1 MVTSRTIRTI
11 GIIRTSWTVWI
22 VLLALLA
29 AVAMAVQA
37 DEPATSPAGQSATP
51 EHAQPPSRIASGG
64 LSGTV
69 IETMNAA
76 GYTYV
81 HFDTGKEKVWAAAP
95 EFVVEA
101 GETVTISSPM
111 AMRDHYS
118 KTLDRSFELVYFVGG
133 VEVEGEE
140 RKPVDPQSGSPS
152 WMKGRSTTAAGPA
165 EVDLSG
171 IEKAA
176 GGKTVE
182 EVYAGRA
189 DLAGQEIV
197 VRGRVVK
204 FTARIMGKNWLHVRD
219 GTGAPG
225 SDDLTVTTDATVE
238 TGSMVLVRGK
248 VSVDKDFGAGYKY
261 EFIVEDAQITVE

>member
-1 MVTSRTIRTI
+1 VVTSRTIRAI
-11 GIIRTSWTVWI
+11 LVS
-22 VLLALLA
+22 ALFA

-37 DEPATSPAGQSATP
+37 EEPAASPAEQSATP
-51 EHAQPPSRIASGG
+51 EHAPPPSRIASAS
-64 LSGTV
+64 LTGTV
-69 IETMNAA
+69 IETVNAA

-95 EFVVEA
+95 EFVVEV
-101 GETVTISSPM
+101 GETVAISGSMP
-111 AMRDHYS
+111 MRDHYS

-152 WMKGRSTTAAGPA
+152 WMKGRSTAAAGPA

-189 DLAGQEIV
+189 DIAGQEIV

-238 TGSMVLVRGK
+238 TGSTVLVRGT
-248 VSVDKDFGAGYKY
+248 VSADRDFGSGYKY
-261 EFIVEDAQITVE
+261 ELIVEDAEVTVE

>member
-1 MVTSRTIRTI
+1 MTSR
-11 GIIRTSWTVWI
+11 II
-22 VLLALLA
+22 LLALLA

-37 DEPATSPAGQSATP
+37 EEPGASPAEQSATP
-51 EHAQPPSRIASGG
+51 EHAPPPTRIVSES
-64 LSGTV
+64 LTGTV
-69 IETMNAA
+69 IETVNAA

-81 HFDTGKEKVWAAAP
+81 HLDTGKEKVWAAAP
-95 EFVVEA
+95 EFVVEV
-101 GETVTISSPM
+101 GETVTISGPM
-111 AMRDHYS
+111 PMRNHYS
-118 KTLDRSFELVYFVGG
+118 RTLDRTFELVYFVAR
-133 VEVEGEE
+133 VEVEGSE
-140 RKPVDPQSGSPS
+140 RRPAEPPSGKPS
-152 WMKGRSTTAAGPA
+152 WMQGGRGAAAKGV

-182 EVYAGRA
+182 ELYAGKA

-204 FTARIMGKNWLHVRD
+204 FNSGIMGKNWLHVRD

-238 TGSMVLVRGK
+238 TGSTVLVRGR
-248 VSVDKDFGAGYKY
+248 VAVARDFGSGYRY
-261 EFIVEDAQITVE
+261 ELIIEDAEITVE